1 MKASVLDLRYRM
13 KDILH
18 ALDKNELVT
27 IFYRGKKKGVLY
39 PAKGQGVSGASATEH
54 PVFGIWKDRDD
65 MQDVGKV
72 LRNIR
77 KGRSHA
83 V

>member
-1 MKASVLDLRYRM
+1 MKATVLDLRHRM

-39 PAKGQGVSGASATEH
+39 PARSQGLPTASAREH
-54 PVFGIWKDRDD
+54 PVFGMWKDRGD

-72 LRNIR
+72 VRNLR

>member
-1 MKASVLDLRYRM
+1 MKATVLDLRRRM

-18 ALDKNELVT
+18 ALDKNEPVT

-39 PAKGQGVSGASATEH
+39 PVRGQGPPRASAAEH

-65 MQDVGKV
+65 MRDVGEV
-72 LRNIR
+72 LRHLR

-83 V
+83 I